1 VLLMAIL
8 MQISAN
14 TGPAECCLG
23 VAKLLAHLEKKAGAS
38 GLALTLVEEVP
49 LGTTGLLQSVLL
61 AFEGKEAACRRF
73 AAPYAGTI
81 LWVCPSSLRPRHPRK
96 NWFLDVAL
104 FAEPPRG
111 FGSEVRLETMRSS
124 GPGGQ
129 HANKTETAVRAT
141 HVATGLSVKVGG
153 SRSQAANKAAAL
165 ALLDAKVREHVE
177 RGSDET
183 RAQRSLRHRA
193 RPGDIVAKRFVGSD
207 FTEA

>member
-1 VLLMAIL
+1 MAIL
-8 MQISAN
+8 MQLSAN

-23 VAKLLAHLEKKAGAS
+23 VAKLLAHLERKVRAV
-38 GLALTLVEEVP
+38 GLTLTLVEEVP
-49 LGTTGLLQSVLL
+49 LGTTGLPQSVLL
-61 AFEGKEAACRRF
+61 ALEGGDETCRRF

-81 LWVCPSSLRPRHPRK
+81 LWVCPSPLRPRHPRK

-104 FAEPPRG
+104 FAEPPRS

-165 ALLDAKVREHVE
+165 ALLDAKVREHAE
-177 RGSDET
+177 RAGDET
-183 RAQRSLRHRA
+183 RALRSLRHRA
-193 RPGDIVAKRFVGSD
+193 RPGDLVAKRFIGSD
-207 FTEA
+207 FAEA

>member
-1 VLLMAIL
+1 MTIL

-23 VAKLLAHLEKKAGAS
+23 VGKLLGHLEKKAHAG

-61 AFEGKEAACRRF
+61 ALDGDEQACRLF

-81 LWVCPSSLRPRHPRK
+81 LWVCPSPLRPRHPRK

-111 FGSEVRLETMRSS
+111 FSTEVRLETMRSS

-141 HVATGLSVKVGG
+141 HIATGLSVKVGG
-153 SRSQAANKAAAL
+153 SRSQGVNKAAAL
-165 ALLDAKVREHVE
+165 ALLGAKVREHMD
-177 RGSDET
+177 RAT
-183 RAQRSLRHRA
+183 IAARAQRRLRHCSRA
-193 RPGDIVAKRFVGSD
+193 GDAVAKRFVGSD
-207 FTEA
+207 FSEG

>member
-1 VLLMAIL
+1 MAIL
-8 MQISAN
+8 LQISAN

-23 VAKLLAHLEKKAGAS
+23 VAKLLAHLERKARAG
-38 GLALTLVEEVP
+38 GLALTLIEETA
-49 LGTTGLLQSVLL
+49 LGSTALPQSVLVAL
-61 AFEGKEAACRRF
+61 EGEETACRRF

-81 LWVCPSSLRPRHPRK
+81 LWVCPSPLRPRHPRK

-104 FAEPPRG
+104 FAEPPLG

-153 SRSQAANKAAAL
+153 SRSQASNKAAAL

-177 RGSDET
+177 RAADET

-193 RPGDIVAKRFVGSD
+193 RAGDLVAKRFVGSD